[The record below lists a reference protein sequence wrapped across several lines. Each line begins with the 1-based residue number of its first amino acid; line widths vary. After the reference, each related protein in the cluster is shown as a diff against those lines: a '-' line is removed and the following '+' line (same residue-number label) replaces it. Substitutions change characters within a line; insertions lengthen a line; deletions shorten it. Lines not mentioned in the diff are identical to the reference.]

1 MTALLLIIVS
11 GIGAVFLHKIYMY
24 SVMHKISYVEAFR
37 YHWELLKK
45 YPLFSKK
52 DKDGND
58 ADESSS
64 EVK

>member
-1 MTALLLIIVS
+1 MTALLLIIIS

-24 SVMHKISYVEAFR
+24 SVMHKISYVEAFK

-52 DKDGND
+52 DKDD
-58 ADESSS
+58 KDIDESSS